1 MNDEDVW
8 ERQLK
13 VDLLK
18 SQMLRECLL
27 TLRILRGV
35 GVKVNDEEVWETHL
49 KAALLLVR
57 EFRCKAVVQML
68 DPRAVRVALK
78 YALMIDDYIAKE
90 EKGLTQAEEQ
100 QLEKLAQ
107 ELFFKTPQI
116 KEKLKHDDKET

>member
-1 MNDEDVW
+1 MNDED
-8 ERQLK
+8 
-13 VDLLK
+13 
-18 SQMLRECLL
+18 
-27 TLRILRGV
+27 
-35 GVKVNDEEVWETHL
+35 VWETHL

-57 EFRCKAVVQML
+57 EFRYKAVIQML